1 MYFSSIVIQFYCCKL
16 HNRNLGC
23 SGRRWQALYYAFASC
38 SLQEHKHQV
47 FLPLS
52 TTKFCGVQCLP
63 REFTLKLEN
72 GDILNSMSFIDHH
85 EHRAPRAPVAKIK
98 SIYVSPLSISLS
110 YPVSKT
116 WYNLRPRGQNKPQY
130 KTSVTKCNVFENIN
144 QMLRLHQRSSEL
156 NMSPLFKDSLQKIN
170 PTFFKLWINFLKN
183 DHQSNVR
190 YKLKYS
196 LGL

>member
-1 MYFSSIVIQFYCCKL
+1 MVILVLKEILTKREVLVVLTCDILLMQFSSIVIQFYCCKL

-23 SGRRWQALYYAFASC
+23 SGRRWHALYYAFASC

-72 GDILNSMSFIDHH
+72 GDILNSMSFIDH
-85 EHRAPRAPVAKIK
+85 RAPVAKIK

-116 WYNLRPRGQNKPQY
+116 WYNLRRSTWTKQ
-130 KTSVTKCNVFENIN
+130 TSI
-144 QMLRLHQRSSEL
+144 
-156 NMSPLFKDSLQKIN
+156 
-170 PTFFKLWINFLKN
+170 
-183 DHQSNVR
+183 
-190 YKLKYS
+190 
-196 LGL
+196 

>member
-1 MYFSSIVIQFYCCKL
+1 MVILFLKAMLTKREVLVVMTCDISVMQFSSIVTQFYCCKL

-23 SGRRWQALYYAFASC
+23 SGRRWHALYYAFASC

-116 WYNLRPRGQNKPQY
+116 WYNLRPHRKNKPQY
-130 KTSVTKCNVFENIN
+130 KTSVTLLDFIKE
-144 QMLRLHQRSSEL
+144 
-156 NMSPLFKDSLQKIN
+156 
-170 PTFFKLWINFLKN
+170 FL
-183 DHQSNVR
+183 S
-190 YKLKYS
+190 
-196 LGL
+196 